1 MKGTLTEKQQCQ
13 RLEKTDLYSSG
24 TECIKNTTIEEN
36 KKNTDII
43 DFIAKTE
50 LLIIDA
56 L

>member
-13 RLEKTDLYSSG
+13 RLEKKQTYILQELNVSR
-24 TECIKNTTIEEN
+24 IRQLKKI
-36 KKNTDII
+36 KNTDII